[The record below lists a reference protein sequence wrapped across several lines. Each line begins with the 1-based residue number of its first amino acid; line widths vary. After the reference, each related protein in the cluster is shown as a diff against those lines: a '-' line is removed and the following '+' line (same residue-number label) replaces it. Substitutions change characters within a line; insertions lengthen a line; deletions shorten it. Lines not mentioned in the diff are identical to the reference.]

1 MRPRLGRRLAAMTLL
16 LGLIGA
22 VGPVAADD
30 PGGGDGSGEDVG
42 DAPDVEAPRPPTVEA
57 RVAVLVLGQDGE
69 PLPSAT
75 RATLQVSMERALEG
89 NGRLE
94 VVDQD
99 TELARRAG
107 DVPSD
112 AVSEARGLVIAGA
125 TLLRRGQ
132 AAPALAKL
140 QAASAQ
146 LAEVL
151 AWVQKQELAGAQ
163 FLLGAA
169 HAIGGDAKA
178 AVAEFVALLAW
189 RPDFVADPEI
199 APTEVLPLWEKAQKK
214 VGKLAGGSIEIS
226 SSPEG
231 AMAYVDGRFV
241 GFTPTVVEALPV
253 ATHYV
258 TVRMFGRV
266 RVVEA
271 VKVSEKKASELRVRL
286 EVTPGADRLNDA
298 ITEIAGG
305 IGQRQASASVQAAFG
320 DLAELLDVEHAVVL
334 VAPDHGD
341 TYQAYV
347 YAVEG
352 GTRLAMAEMTLG
364 ERDPEDAFAELAR
377 SLYHQISFEPPP
389 PLPPRKK
396 LKRPAAAGKPF
407 YKTWWFWSGVGAAV
421 AAGVALP
428 LILGGGSGPEVGC
441 PTGESCGVVVLS
453 F

>member
-1 MRPRLGRRLAAMTLL
+1 ML
-16 LGLIGA
+16 LGL
-22 VGPVAADD
+22 AAA
-30 PGGGDGSGEDVG
+30 PTAAEGEDGGEDVG

-75 RATLQVSMERALEG
+75 RATLQVSMERALESDS
-89 NGRLE
+89 RLE
-94 VVDQD
+94 IVDQD
-99 TELARRAG
+99 TELARRSG

-112 AVSEARGLVIAGA
+112 AVSEARGLVIAGEA
-125 TLLRRGQ
+125 LLRRGQ

-140 QAASAQ
+140 EAASAQ
-146 LAEVL
+146 LAKVL
-151 AWVQKQELAGAQ
+151 AWAQKQELARAQ

-169 HAIGGDAKA
+169 HAISGDAKA

-199 APTEVLPLWEKAQKK
+199 APKEVLPLWEKAEKK
-214 VGKLAGGSIEIS
+214 VLKLAGGSIEIT

-266 RVVEA
+266 RSVEA
-271 VKVSEKKASELRVRL
+271 VKVSDKKASELRIKL
-286 EVTPGADRLNDA
+286 AVTPGNDRLNDA

-305 IGQRQASASVQAAFG
+305 IGKPQASAAVQAAFG
-320 DLAELLDVEHAVVL
+320 DLAEMLEVDHAMVL
-334 VAPDHGD
+334 VAPDRGD
-341 TYQAYV
+341 TYRGYV

-364 ERDPEDAFAELAR
+364 ERDPEDAFGELAR
-377 SLYHQISFEPPP
+377 ALYEQISFEPPP
-389 PLPPRKK
+389 PPTPTKK
-396 LKRPAAAGKPF
+396 KRRVVAGKPF
-407 YKTWWFWSGVGAAV
+407 YKKWWFWSGIGAAV
-421 AAGVALP
+421 VAGVALP
-428 LILGGGSGPEVGC
+428 LMLGGDGGPEVGC
-441 PTGESCGVVVLS
+441 PVGESCGVVVLS